1 MEVRMAAEDLVDDAY
16 HPNRDGS
23 DVDRWLCSLIDMLE
37 QCYKQ
42 FLFLW
47 GAQSKTP
54 ALRFGLLKSGKFR
67 AWASTQGAI
76 DTVGIN
82 LGLVFLMRDLFDRIF
97 SHPDIF
103 SPNQSE
109 TNRDFYAA
117 LAVDIDLEQALHE
130 HRPFTPNDTQRK
142 NSADF
147 CFQAGLLWIFTHE
160 LSHIYLGHCDFLQS
174 KGELPR
180 VSEDGFA
187 RSQLAGRDRQAM
199 EDMADSLSTMF
210 LANAVLTT
218 DRQLSKPDQL
228 ERLFTFFFAINC
240 VLTKF
245 QGLGLG
251 RPDSANATH
260 PMPVY
265 RSAGFVALA
274 TTIITNWT
282 NDFTLEEVRTASIE
296 GSTFARIAFA
306 TLLRTELV
314 NINPNKVNEAVGTN
328 FAVQDVLASRT
339 ATAPFRARDGIS
351 AHFDRWQS
359 LTSEEPCPCG
369 SGNSLERCHAPAVE
383 FWRKFFAGPTGQ
395 MAAV

>member
-1 MEVRMAAEDLVDDAY
+1 MAAEDLVDDAY

-23 DVDRWLCSLIDMLE
+23 DVDRWLCSTIDMSE
-37 QCYKQ
+37 QWYKS

-54 ALRFGLLKSGKFR
+54 ALRFGLLKSGQFN

-82 LGLVFLMRDLFDRIF
+82 LGLVFLMRDLFDRMF

-103 SPNQSE
+103 SPNHSE

-117 LAVDIDLEQALHE
+117 LAKDIDLEQALHD
-130 HRPFTPNDTQRK
+130 HRPFAPNDTLRK
-142 NSADF
+142 NRADF
-147 CFQAGLLWIFTHE
+147 CFQLGLLWIFTHE
-160 LSHIYLGHCDFLQS
+160 LSHIYLGHCDFLRS

-180 VSEDGFA
+180 VSEDA

-199 EDMADSLSTMF
+199 EDMADSVATMF
-210 LANAVLTT
+210 LANAVLTS
-218 DRQLSKPDQL
+218 DRHLSKPDQL
-228 ERLFTFFFAINC
+228 GRLFTFFFAINC
-240 VLTKF
+240 VLIKF

-251 RPDSANATH
+251 RPDNPDATH

-265 RSAGFVALA
+265 RSAGFIGLA
-274 TTIITNWT
+274 ATVIASWT
-282 NDFTLEEVRTASIE
+282 NDFTPEEVHTASL
-296 GSTFARIAFA
+296 GANKFARTAFA
-306 TLLRTELV
+306 TLIRTELV
-314 NINPNKVNEAVGTN
+314 DVNPNEANEAADTH
-328 FAVQDVLASRT
+328 FALQDDLASRA
-339 ATAPFRARDGIS
+339 ATTPFRARDGIS

-359 LTSEEPCPCG
+359 LTSEQPCPCG

-383 FWRKFFAGPTGQ
+383 FWRKFLAGPTG
-395 MAAV
+395 